1 MIVAID
7 GPAGAGKSSVSRRL
21 AEQLGFAFLDTG
33 AMYRCVTLYCL
44 RNGID
49 LDDRSAVSQIAQ
61 TINIRLTD
69 DAVWVDN
76 EDVTTAIRTIDVTR
90 AIKKVADNP
99 EARQALV
106 ESQRQWASSRDVVTE
121 GRDQGTVAFPHAE
134 CKIFLTATSEERA
147 RRRVSQLEQ
156 NGVLANYQEIL
167 SLQNQ
172 RDLEDTSREVGG
184 LKRASDSFEVW
195 TDGMTEDE
203 VLAKLVSI
211 VKTAQSRLPEK
222 SFRALGCES

>member
-21 AEQLGFAFLDTG
+21 AERLGFAFLDTG

-49 LDDRSAVSQIAQ
+49 LEDRKAVSQIAQ
-61 TINIRLTD
+61 SINIRLTD

-76 EDVTTAIRTIDVTR
+76 EDITTAIRTIEVTR

-147 RRRVSQLEQ
+147 RRRVCQLEQ
-156 NGVLANYQEIL
+156 NGVSANYQEIL

-172 RDLEDTSREVGG
+172 RDLEDVSREVGG
-184 LKRASDSFEVW
+184 LRRASDSIEVW

-211 VKTAQSRLPEK
+211 VKTAQARMPEK